1 MAAAVVAASVIASAS
16 ASESAQAQTPPAGK
30 VAWLTEGRPALDFSP
45 QTALGLYVKA
55 RNHYMLAFFADALTP
70 EESSYW
76 LARQSFVFGGK
87 FEGQPFQADAAMNAR
102 VNALAARSVSLWGAL
117 KEDSKS
123 AKSGALPTEHA
134 AKDLVGIGICVG
146 HNCGHYSG
154 GIGGDDFAAQVKSLR
169 IPTPA
174 ASVSGQTAALDVNIS
189 KSESKLIVLKGEF
202 PFYVVAE

>member
-1 MAAAVVAASVIASAS
+1 MAAAVVAASIIAG

-87 FEGQPFQADAAMNAR
+87 FEGKAFQADAAMNAR

-117 KEDSKS
+117 KEDSKL

-134 AKDLVGIGICVG
+134 AKDLVGIGICVA
-146 HNCGHYSG
+146 HNCGHFSG

-174 ASVSGQTAALDVNIS
+174 AAVSGQTAALDVNIS
-189 KSESKLIVLKGEF
+189 KSESKLIVLKGEL
-202 PFYVVAE
+202 PFFVVSE